1 VIERVQGTPP
11 PAGTAAFAPA
21 QAAPASRQSFDQEL
35 RQRIE
40 AETGMRLSN
49 HIQKRLESRQIELSP
64 DHVQRLATAV
74 GKAEDRGSRES
85 VVLMDDLAFV
95 ISLRNKTLVTAVD
108 AASRKENVFTN
119 IDSVVIA

>member
-1 VIERVQGTPP
+1 MIEQIRGA
-11 PAGTAAFAPA
+11 PAPTAAPQVTPA
-21 QAAPASRQSFDQEL
+21 AKPVAGPSFSDQL
-35 RQRIE
+35 RLQIE
-40 AETGMRLSN
+40 SETGMRVSN

-64 DHVQRLATAV
+64 DHVHRLADAV
-74 GKAEDRGSRES
+74 GKAGDRGSRES

-95 ISLRNKTLVTAVD
+95 VSLRNKTLVTAID